1 MTRAEEGFLLL
12 TSHMGDPNRRVLSAS
27 QLRILSTRVQMVKK
41 CDADRDLTMEDLL
54 AMGYGRLTAQQIL
67 RLLDEGELLKLYCKN
82 GQRHDCFPLPR
93 IAAAYPKRLWQ
104 ALGEETVGC
113 LWYKGNTE
121 LLMQPMVAL
130 VGSRDIREENRRF
143 AQELGRQA
151 AMQGYVLVSGNARG
165 SDRAAQEACLNAGGR
180 VICVIADSLSEKE
193 SSKSILYLSEDEFD
207 AAFSAQRAISRNRII
222 HSLARVTF
230 VAQCADHTGGTWDG
244 TVKNLRH
251 GWSLVCCFDDAS
263 FVVRQLEQM
272 GARCVTT
279 KDLSDLSSIR
289 AELSLFD

>member
-12 TSHMGDPNRRVLSAS
+12 TSRMGDPNRRVLSTS
-27 QLRILSTRVQMVKK
+27 QLRILSLRVQTAKK
-41 CDADRDLTMEDLL
+41 CDEDRDLTMEDLL
-54 AMGYGRLTAQQIL
+54 AMGYGRLTAEQIL
-67 RLLDEGELLKLYCKN
+67 HLLDERQLLQLYCKK
-82 GQRHDCFPLPR
+82 GQRQDCFPLTR

-113 LWYKGNTE
+113 LWYKGNPEFLT
-121 LLMQPMVAL
+121 QPMVAL
-130 VGSRDIREENRRF
+130 VGSRDIRDDNRQF

-165 SDRAAQEACLNAGGR
+165 SDQAAQQACLSAGGR
-180 VICVIADSLSEKE
+180 VISVVADSLADKG
-193 SSKSILYLSEDEFD
+193 KRDHILYLSEDEFD
-207 AAFSAQRAISRNRII
+207 APFSAQRAISRNRII
-222 HSLARVTF
+222 HSLARLTF

-251 GWSLVCCFDDAS
+251 GQSLVCCYDDGSA
-263 FVVRQLEQM
+263 VVRQLEQM

-279 KDLSDLSSIR
+279 EDLSDLNAIR
-289 AELSLFD
+289 GEMSLFD